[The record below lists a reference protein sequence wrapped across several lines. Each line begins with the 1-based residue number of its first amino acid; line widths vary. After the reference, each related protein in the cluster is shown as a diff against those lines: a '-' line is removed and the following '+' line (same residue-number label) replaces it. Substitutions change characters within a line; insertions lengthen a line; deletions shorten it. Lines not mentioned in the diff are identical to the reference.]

1 MIAPFS
7 TQKPLIAA
15 IHLAP
20 SLSYESFHGVQRSLD
35 EFAADLDACIAGGLD
50 GILLE
55 NENDKP
61 HTLMVGKAQ
70 VAWLTRVAVFA
81 RSRTALPVGLN
92 VQRIDWDAT
101 LAVAAAA
108 ELPFVRLDTFV
119 DKVVMQGETIDLDPA
134 AIRAL
139 RASLRA
145 EHIALFTDIH
155 VKHATPVD
163 AMPLE
168 ESARVALR
176 EGAAAL
182 LISGNRTG
190 EAPNTN
196 DFARIRKA
204 IPSAPLVIASGLTKE
219 NASVLAPLADAA
231 IVGTSLKEGER
242 VSLAR
247 VKELVSAWKRACA
260 SQP

>member
-1 MIAPFS
+1 MISPFS
-7 TQKPLIAA
+7 KPKPLIAA
-15 IHLAP
+15 IHLPP
-20 SLSYESFHGVQRSLD
+20 SLSYESFRGVQRSLD
-35 EFAADLDACIAGGLD
+35 EFAADLDACVAGGLD

-61 HTLMVGKAQ
+61 HTLMVSKAQ

-81 RSRTALPVGLN
+81 SSRTKLPVGLN

-119 DKVVMQGETIDLDPA
+119 DKVVMQGETIALDPR
-134 AIRAL
+134 AILAL
-139 RASLRA
+139 RAQLKA
-145 EHIALFTDIH
+145 ERVALWTDIH

-163 AMPLE
+163 PMPLE
-168 ESARVALR
+168 ASAAMALK

-182 LISGNRTG
+182 LISGGRTG
-190 EAPNTN
+190 EAPNTE
-196 DFARIRKA
+196 DFVRIRKA

-219 NASVLAPLADAA
+219 NARVLAPLADAA
-231 IVGTSLKEGER
+231 IVGTSLKDGER
-242 VSLAR
+242 VSLSR
-247 VKELVSAWKRACA
+247 VKELVSAWQNA
-260 SQP
+260 SA